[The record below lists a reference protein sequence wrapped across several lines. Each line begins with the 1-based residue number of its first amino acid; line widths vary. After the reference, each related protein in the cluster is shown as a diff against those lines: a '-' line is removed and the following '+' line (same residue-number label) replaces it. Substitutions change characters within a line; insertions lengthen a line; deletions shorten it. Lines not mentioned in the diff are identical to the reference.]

1 MKTIALRFAEYFAPP
16 EGTIVAH
23 EEVINRVGYVW
34 YGKMGTPLSHKV
46 VETILEQESPRILLI
61 HSGGTERYWAYVD
74 DISREKPEESKYP
87 DYYHDKSE
95 KFKTWFKVNR
105 FELAPRGIMAECV
118 VASSGSVL
126 SDASKRSMSPYFIII
141 APDD

>member
-16 EGTIVAH
+16 EGTIKAH
-23 EEVINRVGYVW
+23 EEVISKVGYVW
-34 YGKMGTPLSHKV
+34 YGKMGAPLSHKV
-46 VETILEQESPRILLI
+46 IETILEQDSPKILLI
-61 HSGGTERYWAYVD
+61 HSGGVERYWAYVD
-74 DISREKPEESKYP
+74 NVSREKPEESEYP
-87 DYYHDKSE
+87 DYYHDKSD

-126 SDASKRSMSPYFIII
+126 SDASRRSMSPYFIINV
-141 APDD
+141 PDD

>member
-16 EGTIVAH
+16 EGTIRAH
-23 EEVINRVGYVW
+23 EEVISRVGYVW

-46 VETILEQESPRILLI
+46 IETILEQESPRILLI
-61 HSGGTERYWAYVD
+61 HSGGPERYWAYVD
-74 DISREKPEESKYP
+74 DISRETPEESKYP
-87 DYYHDKSE
+87 DYYHDKSD
-95 KFKTWFKVNR
+95 KFKTWFKVNH

>member
-16 EGTIVAH
+16 EGTIGAH
-23 EEVINRVGYVW
+23 EEVISRVGYVW

-61 HSGGTERYWAYVD
+61 HSGGIERYWAYID
-74 DISREKPEESKYP
+74 DISREKPEKSKYP
-87 DYYHDKSE
+87 DYYHDKSD

-105 FELAPRGIMAECV
+105 FEIAPRGIMAECV

-126 SDASKRSMSPYFIII
+126 SDASRRSMSPYFIIN